1 MVFTEASPRS
11 WQLFRIQLLMKR
23 LQLHSE
29 ITQVF
34 LVAPNLLFRTFFN
47 FPGVIFNRR
56 RMLDYDTFD
65 SFTTDQMY
73 CCFVQYIF
81 KTSGGTDDE
90 EFGLWLS
97 GRCSRKNVSSQDR
110 HLLQEG
116 ENGNNPY
123 SHYLQI
129 ISSLQ
134 TKLSEMPAY
143 TSMEE
148 FPRQKI
154 RWDISLT
161 LTLLPIVCLS
171 LFALFIWLLNYE
183 LSNLCMF
190 RIRY

>member
-1 MVFTEASPRS
+1 MVFTEASQRS
-11 WQLFRIQLLMKR
+11 WQLFRIQLPMKKR
-23 LQLHSE
+23 QLHSE

-81 KTSGGTDDE
+81 KTSDGT
-90 EFGLWLS
+90 GLWLS

-134 TKLSEMPAY
+134 TKLSECLHTPAWKN
-143 TSMEE
+143 SQGKKSDE
-148 FPRQKI
+148 
-154 RWDISLT
+154 T
-161 LTLLPIVCLS
+161 LV
-171 LFALFIWLLNYE
+171 
-183 LSNLCMF
+183 
-190 RIRY
+190 

>member
-1 MVFTEASPRS
+1 MVFTEASPRL

-34 LVAPNLLFRTFFN
+34 LVAPNILFRTFFN

-56 RMLDYDTFD
+56 RTLDYDTFE
-65 SFTTDQMY
+65 SFTADQDVLLL
-73 CCFVQYIF
+73 CSVRFPDLWWDCR
-81 KTSGGTDDE
+81 GGFL
-90 EFGLWLS
+90 FGLWLS
-97 GRCSRKNVSSQDR
+97 GWCPREDVRSQDR

-129 ISSLQ
+129 ISSFQ

-143 TSMEE
+143 TS
-148 FPRQKI
+148 FRRQQHG
-154 RWDISLT
+154 
-161 LTLLPIVCLS
+161 
-171 LFALFIWLLNYE
+171 
-183 LSNLCMF
+183 
-190 RIRY
+190 RIPKAKNQMRH

>member
-81 KTSGGTDDE
+81 KTSDGTDNE
-90 EFGLWLS
+90 EFSLV
-97 GRCSRKNVSSQDR
+97 CDC
-110 HLLQEG
+110 QEG
-116 ENGNNPY
+116 VQGRMCLHKIAIY
-123 SHYLQI
+123 FKKGKMVI
-129 ISSLQ
+129 ILIR
-134 TKLSEMPAY
+134 TIYKL
-143 TSMEE
+143 
-148 FPRQKI
+148 
-154 RWDISLT
+154 
-161 LTLLPIVCLS
+161 
-171 LFALFIWLLNYE
+171 
-183 LSNLCMF
+183 
-190 RIRY
+190 

>member
-56 RMLDYDTFD
+56 RIAWQRHIRLLHNRPDVLLLCSVHFQDLWWHWRRG
-65 SFTTDQMY
+65 
-73 CCFVQYIF
+73 IL
-81 KTSGGTDDE
+81 
-90 EFGLWLS
+90 FGLWLS

-129 ISSLQ
+129 ISSFQ

-143 TSMEE
+143 TS
-148 FPRQKI
+148 FRRQQHG
-154 RWDISLT
+154 
-161 LTLLPIVCLS
+161 
-171 LFALFIWLLNYE
+171 
-183 LSNLCMF
+183 
-190 RIRY
+190 RIPKAKNQMRH